1 MLLLTYSSEECFANF
16 DILIIYDLFRFFN
29 RIFQIYYILSV
40 CNRAVK
46 EQQKSQTCV
55 TVKLRKS
62 NRTQSKPFM
71 NAVIQSVRRRQAI
84 TEYPQ
89 SHHGKEYKVFD
100 YS

>member
-1 MLLLTYSSEECFANF
+1 MLLLTYSAEECFANF
-16 DILIIYDLFRFFN
+16 DIFIIYDLFRFFN
-29 RIFQIYYILSV
+29 RIFEIYYILSV
-40 CNRAVK
+40 CNRNL
-46 EQQKSQTCV
+46 CV

-71 NAVIQSVRRRQAI
+71 NAVIQSTRRRQAI

>member
-1 MLLLTYSSEECFANF
+1 MLLLIYSAVECFANF
-16 DILIIYDLFRFFN
+16 DIFIIYDLFRFFN
-29 RIFQIYYILSV
+29 RIFEIYYILSV